1 MSRSDPIA
9 RAGPRSPTRASPL
22 LVAIVG
28 GSGAG
33 KSWLAQQLQR
43 ILGQRLAE
51 TISLDEFYRDRSH
64 LSVAR
69 RVRLNFDN
77 PAAIDWP
84 ALEIAMDHWLA
95 GKSAE
100 IPCYDFSTHCRRIS
114 RRLVPAKP
122 VLLIEGLWLL
132 HRRSLRNKFALRIFI
147 ECSRSCRFSR
157 RLARDRQQ
165 RGRTVQS
172 IQEQFQTT
180 VEPMH
185 AKFVEPQKKWAD
197 IVLDGHMNRE
207 DVRRLMEMIN
217 RKLKGKDPVS
227 VSLISSTQTLRSIL
241 PGRVSQHEKSRTQ
254 PKQSDGTRLR
264 NRRGSVRQISLR
276 QRA

>member
-1 MSRSDPIA
+1 MSRSNAIA
-9 RAGPRSPTRASPL
+9 RAGPRSPTRARPL

-43 ILGQRLAE
+43 ILGQKLAE

-64 LSVAR
+64 LSVTR
-69 RVRLNFDN
+69 RARLNFDN

-84 ALEIAMDHWLA
+84 ALESAMDRWLA

-100 IPCYDFSTHCRRIS
+100 IPRYDFSTHCRRTN

-132 HRRSLRNKFALRIFI
+132 RPRSLRAKFALKIFI
-147 ECSRSCRFSR
+147 ECSRSCRLGR

-165 RGRTVQS
+165 RGRSVES

-197 IVLDGHMNRE
+197 IVLDGHMNGE
-207 DVRRLMEMIN
+207 DVRRFTELIEGM
-217 RKLKGKDPVS
+217 LKGKDPNPIDHRPYGLRRQS
-227 VSLISSTQTLRSIL
+227 GAATALCGWSS
-241 PGRVSQHEKSRTQ
+241 
-254 PKQSDGTRLR
+254 
-264 NRRGSVRQISLR
+264 
-276 QRA
+276 